1 MRTKQLLENLN
12 ALAAGLFLLTAF
24 GIVAMRQARGCLNLF
39 IAQSLLLAASAALL
53 GLRYDSG
60 HLYGV
65 ALVNLISKPIIVP
78 WLLRRTSPAEIYTRR
93 EIDQVL
99 NIPTALLIA
108 LALAVGAYFVG
119 IPLANAVGPEFRGP
133 NVPIGIAVLLL
144 GAFTLTVRRE
154 ALSLLIG
161 LLVMEN
167 GAFLAG
173 IAIARDL
180 GMLVELAIAT
190 DGLIIVFIMG
200 VLVRAVQKQ
209 VGTTAVGE
217 LASLKETSRGAGG
230 GRGAAVSVIV
240 ILLLP
245 LVAAV
250 LVCVPFGKRW
260 VPGVTVVSCLAD
272 LILVG
277 AAGTAVVAAPLP
289 AQLLEPAWSK
299 WIAVDGLSALIL
311 LLIALVGTT
320 AAIYSVGYMAHCKP
334 RQRENCGSITRTTT
348 SSSSPCSP
356 FPCWRSRRW
365 CGSWWS

>member
-1 MRTKQLLENLN
+1 MIEMSDATNNLLDNLN
-12 ALAAGLFLLTAF
+12 ALTAGLFLLTGF

-53 GLRYDSG
+53 GLRYHSG

-65 ALVNLISKPIIVP
+65 ALVNLISKPLIVP
-78 WLLRRTSPAEIYTRR
+78 WLLRRTSPAGIYTRR

-108 LALAVGAYFVG
+108 MALAVGAYFIG

-154 ALSLLIG
+154 ALPLLIG
-161 LLVMEN
+161 LLAMEN

-200 VLVRAVQKQ
+200 VLVRAVQRQ
-209 VGTTAVGE
+209 VGTTAIGD
-217 LASLKETSRGAGG
+217 LASLKEGA
-230 GRGAAVSVIV
+230 V
-240 ILLLP
+240 
-245 LVAAV
+245 
-250 LVCVPFGKRW
+250 
-260 VPGVTVVSCLAD
+260 
-272 LILVG
+272 
-277 AAGTAVVAAPLP
+277 
-289 AQLLEPAWSK
+289 EPA
-299 WIAVDGLSALIL
+299 ADQALL
-311 LLIALVGTT
+311 
-320 AAIYSVGYMAHCKP
+320 
-334 RQRENCGSITRTTT
+334 
-348 SSSSPCSP
+348 
-356 FPCWRSRRW
+356 
-365 CGSWWS
+365 

>member
-1 MRTKQLLENLN
+1 MSNATKLLLENLN

-24 GIVAMRQARGCLNLF
+24 GIVATRQARGCLNLF

-53 GLRYDSG
+53 GLRYDSA

-78 WLLRRTSPAEIYTRR
+78 WLLRKTSPAEIYTRR

-173 IAIARDL
+173 ISIARDL
-180 GMLVELAIAT
+180 GVLVELAIAT
-190 DGLIIVFIMG
+190 DGLVIVFIMG

-209 VGTTAVGE
+209 IGTTAVGA
-217 LASLKETSRGAGG
+217 LATLRETA
-230 GRGAAVSVIV
+230 
-240 ILLLP
+240 
-245 LVAAV
+245 
-250 LVCVPFGKRW
+250 
-260 VPGVTVVSCLAD
+260 
-272 LILVG
+272 
-277 AAGTAVVAAPLP
+277 AAPERDE
-289 AQLLEPAWSK
+289 ALL
-299 WIAVDGLSALIL
+299 
-311 LLIALVGTT
+311 
-320 AAIYSVGYMAHCKP
+320 
-334 RQRENCGSITRTTT
+334 
-348 SSSSPCSP
+348 
-356 FPCWRSRRW
+356 
-365 CGSWWS
+365 

>member
-1 MRTKQLLENLN
+1 
-12 ALAAGLFLLTAF
+12 
-24 GIVAMRQARGCLNLF
+24 
-39 IAQSLLLAASAALL
+39 
-53 GLRYDSG
+53 
-60 HLYGV
+60 V

-119 IPLANAVGPEFRGP
+119 VPLANAVAPEFRGP

-173 IAIARDL
+173 ISIARDL

-190 DGLIIVFIMG
+190 DGLVIVFVMG

-209 VGTTAVGE
+209 IGTTSVGSLDSLRETVGTADSDE
-217 LASLKETSRGAGG
+217 A
-230 GRGAAVSVIV
+230 
-240 ILLLP
+240 LL
-245 LVAAV
+245 
-250 LVCVPFGKRW
+250 
-260 VPGVTVVSCLAD
+260 
-272 LILVG
+272 
-277 AAGTAVVAAPLP
+277 
-289 AQLLEPAWSK
+289 
-299 WIAVDGLSALIL
+299 
-311 LLIALVGTT
+311 
-320 AAIYSVGYMAHCKP
+320 
-334 RQRENCGSITRTTT
+334 
-348 SSSSPCSP
+348 
-356 FPCWRSRRW
+356 
-365 CGSWWS
+365 